1 MRRSAWQRTITDAN
15 GVPVSGVQ
23 INVFLNDGIT
33 PATIA
38 SSAAGAA
45 LTNPF
50 VTSTAVAKFFAMPG
64 LYVVKATKDGQTQTF
79 SDVEIGARNY
89 RDDQGAL
96 GGTAV
101 IVDNITNDATIV
113 SEGGSFRFTAAATGK
128 PSFVN
133 SGQVWSAPHDGT
145 PFSFMLGVG
154 LRANSSRAAF
164 IGSRGGVGQAP
175 AWVELWDKTTS
186 PAQAHTTDLTA
197 GALLTPGSFGLGA
210 TNSVDFGALGI
221 TLDSFSAPS
230 GLFRA
235 RAVDTGNKPAG
246 ITDFCFLNIRYNTS
260 DQVRVALSLTGE
272 AWTFASA
279 GGTWGANGYRR
290 QYDNINALSAVAF
303 AGGLSTGGLMEY
315 GSNSNGQYY
324 KYADG
329 SLVCTSSKVSTAGNA
344 ASGNAWLSILPDW
357 TFPAAFASAPE
368 LVGSVKRLIVLQSGV
383 FPSAFARSTSG
394 AMGTTS
400 ANSLVLWWHG
410 SSSTVQAEVSLVAFG
425 RWR

>member
-1 MRRSAWQRTITDAN
+1 MRRSAWQRTISDAN

-50 VTSTAVAKFFAMPG
+50 VTSTAVAKFFALPG

-96 GGTAV
+96 GGAAV
-101 IVDNITNDATIV
+101 IVDNMTSDATIM

-175 AWVELWDKTTS
+175 AWVELWDKGANPPQS
-186 PAQAHTTDLTA
+186 NATDV
-197 GALLTPGSFGLGA
+197 GGGFGGPLLTPGSFGWG
-210 TNSVDFGALGI
+210 TTGTPP
-221 TLDSFSAPS
+221 TLAAQGWTADTLTLPTGMYRVVA
-230 GLFRA
+230 A
-235 RAVDTGNKPAG
+235 DTGTKPFG
-246 ITDFCFLNIRYNTS
+246 NTDYTMVEFKYN
-260 DQVRVALSLTGE
+260 V
-272 AWTFASA
+272 SA
-279 GGTWGANGYRR
+279 GSRIAFGTGGEMYSIGYSGGVLNSNGWRR
-290 QYDNINALSAVAF
+290 QIDTQNAITPIVWDGARN
-303 AGGLSTGGLMEY
+303 TGGLMEY
-315 GSNSNGQYY
+315 GINSNGVFY

-329 SLVCTSSKVSTAGNA
+329 RLECYFSRSVAMPANTEETYT
-344 ASGNAWLSILPDW
+344 W
-357 TFPAAFASAPE
+357 TFPAAFAAAPSYIGT
-368 LVGSVKRLIVLQSGV
+368 VIGGASVT
-383 FPSAFARSTSG
+383 SAFAITKSAYTTQTTTG
-394 AMGTTS
+394 ASMR
-400 ANSLVLWWHG
+400 NQV
-410 SSSTVQAEVSLVAFG
+410 TVAQTHQLTYCAVG

>member
-186 PAQAHTTDLTA
+186 PAQAGSLADATA
-197 GALLTPGSFGLGA
+197 GALLTPGSFGWGGVTTPPTLSPIGA
-210 TNSVDFGALGI
+210 TVDTIGI
-221 TLDSFSAPS
+221 PS
-230 GLFRA
+230 GVYRVVAADAGL
-235 RAVDTGNKPAG
+235 KPFGLTDYTMADFKYGSTAG
-246 ITDFCFLNIRYNTS
+246 SRIAFG
-260 DQVRVALSLTGE
+260 VGGE
-272 AWTFASA
+272 IYSIGYS
-279 GGTWGANGYRR
+279 GGVFNANGWRR
-290 QYDNINALSAVAF
+290 QIDTQNAITPIVWDGARN
-303 AGGLSTGGLMEY
+303 TGGLMEY
-315 GSNSNGQYY
+315 GINSNGVYY

-329 SLVCTSSKVSTAGNA
+329 RLECIFARNVSLSANTDDAYT
-344 ASGNAWLSILPDW
+344 W
-357 TFPAAFASAPE
+357 TFPAAFVNPPNQITTAIGGASVTNIFNVNKA
-368 LVGSVKRLIVLQSGV
+368 VITSSGL
-383 FPSAFARSTSG
+383 
-394 AMGTTS
+394 TS
-400 ANSLVLWWHG
+400 AVMR
-410 SSSTVQAEVSLVAFG
+410 TQVSVAQSHTLSYCAVG